1 MEIPIPQTTN
11 VTESLLMEILNEM
24 SELRVN
30 VKDLGQRIKTI
41 EDAVPVQLEAIKQKE
56 LYDMNRS
63 LNALE
68 QQLQMI
74 DGAAPSIATAV
85 ERKAVPQISRSKQ
98 IKMKGKEVDASSSE
112 RKKEA
117 DSKTK
122 KGYEAGDVPMKSGSK
137 PTVYRYNKGTE
148 VIVLTGNEKGMIA
161 RTFDETEKYINL
173 QLVENKCFINRKPKN
188 LKVVNIE

>member
-68 QQLQMI
+68 QKLQMI

-122 KGYEAGDVPMKSGSK
+122 KGYKAGDVPMKSGSK